1 MAIVNVW
8 APPGTWGLYANLRAH
23 SGGPRTYTVNFTT
36 ESQAP
41 SSFTAEIQY
50 VDSNGVVTAQALAA
64 GGSSQASGSYT
75 IRSSGGA
82 GTDRIRFRSH
92 SLGQNIRVT
101 Y

>member
-8 APPGTWGLYANLRAH
+8 APPNFWGPYADLRSH
-23 SGGPRTYTVNFTT
+23 SGGSRTYTVNFSS

-41 SSFTAEIQY
+41 STFSAEIQY
-50 VDSNGVVTAQALAA
+50 VDSNGLVTAQALAA
-64 GGSSQASGSYT
+64 AGSSQASGSYT
-75 IRSSGGA
+75 INSSGGA

-92 SLGQNIRVT
+92 SLGQNVRVT